1 MLFIVLCCAVSIRQE
16 DVTDFYKG
24 HLHFYE
30 KRHSIMRKLDVGPTI
45 DAASWRSVDGGV
57 YARGPRGILRSLDNH
72 NVSCESL
79 MVKKMVFVR
88 A

>member
-1 MLFIVLCCAVSIRQE
+1 MRWKGKRAKKGKMLFIVFVLCCEQRQE

-57 YARGPRGILRSLDNH
+57 YARGPKGYVVVVGWSWCIL
-72 NVSCESL
+72 
-79 MVKKMVFVR
+79 
-88 A
+88 